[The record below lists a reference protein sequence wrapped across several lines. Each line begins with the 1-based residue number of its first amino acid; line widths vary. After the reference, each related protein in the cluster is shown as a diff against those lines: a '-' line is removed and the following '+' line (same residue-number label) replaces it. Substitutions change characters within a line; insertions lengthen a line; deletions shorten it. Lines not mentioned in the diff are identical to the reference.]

1 MEVIDEEVQPVAGE
15 FQLAPVPGPAPLE
28 DDLTPG
34 ELAYQPDA
42 AVYTADALYPAAP
55 ARLLDEAWLRD
66 QRVVRV
72 ALSPFQYNPGRGTL
86 VWRPHLRVRVNFI
99 GGAAGI
105 APGAGPGAFEP
116 LLQGSLL
123 NYEQAR
129 SLAGALPRRR
139 SIP

>member
-1 MEVIDEEVQPVAGE
+1 MEVIDEEVRPVAGE
-15 FQLAPVPGPAPLE
+15 YLLAPIPGPAPLE

-42 AVYTADALYPAAP
+42 AVYAADAPYPAAP

-86 VWRPHLRVRVNFI
+86 VWRPHLKVRVTFT
-99 GGAAGI
+99 GGHAGTS
-105 APGAGPGAFEP
+105 PGCR
-116 LLQGSLL
+116 
-123 NYEQAR
+123 AR
-129 SLAGALPRRR
+129 GF
-139 SIP
+139 